1 MLLLLLMATGVMSN
15 DYRLPL
21 TVVPQHYSI
30 KLVPYFEER
39 NFTFDGEV
47 EITVTAI
54 TDSNNITLH
63 YDNLEILETP
73 SVISSDNL
81 HALEVVDTSYDNKT
95 NFYTLQL
102 SGNLVRDR
110 NYIIHIKYL
119 GYNAVSSTGGFY
131 RCSYKAGSE
140 KR

>member
-1 MLLLLLMATGVMSN
+1 MLLLLLMATGVVSD

-30 KLVPYFEER
+30 KIVPYFEER

-47 EITVTAI
+47 EITVTAV

-63 YDNLEILETP
+63 YDSLEILETP

-81 HALEVVDTSYDNKT
+81 HELEVVDTNYDNET

-102 SGNLVRDR
+102 NETVEPEQEYVIR
-110 NYIIHIKYL
+110 IKYIGDL
-119 GYNAVSSTGGFY
+119 EHDMSGFY
-131 RCSYKAGSE
+131 KSSYNTTDNE
-140 KR
+140 TR